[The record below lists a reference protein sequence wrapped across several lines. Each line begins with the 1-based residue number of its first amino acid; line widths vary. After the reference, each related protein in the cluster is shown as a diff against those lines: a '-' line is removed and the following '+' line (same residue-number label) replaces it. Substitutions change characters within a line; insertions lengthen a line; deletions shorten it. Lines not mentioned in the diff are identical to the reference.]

1 MNATGQL
8 TPNQVAAT
16 LAQLARD
23 LDGAVK
29 ALERADREFVE
40 KRGAADLAYSRAFLR
55 AEGSMDVRRH
65 IATVET
71 HDKRLEAEVAE
82 AVVRHLRQTIAA
94 LKVRIDTGRSVGA
107 AVRAEL
113 SLAGLEETP

>member
-1 MNATGQL
+1 MTPTGQL

-23 LDGAVK
+23 LDAAVK
-29 ALERADREFVE
+29 ALERADRDYVE
-40 KRGAADLAYSRAFLR
+40 KRAAADLAFSRSFLR
-55 AEGSMDVRRH
+55 AEGSMDVRKH
-65 IATVET
+65 LATVET
-71 HDKRLEAEVAE
+71 HDKRLDAEVAE

-107 AVRAEL
+107 AVRAEI
-113 SLAGLEETP
+113 SLAGHEETP